1 MYLTCND
8 CLVDCYV
15 KVFEEAVHCSFE
27 ADRHISP
34 ETTATV
40 TSTQGFP
47 YLPWITIERKV
58 PQHDV
63 RKRAT
68 LLLQFKDGAMDTS
81 FYRQHGIIQNYLF
94 TLVLQPKSEELCR
107 VDTSKT
113 AIPVLYYKWQCGI
126 LQGISIA
133 NNQQLNSTQMP
144 KTRC

>member
-1 MYLTCND
+1 MIVWLTTMSRF
-8 CLVDCYV
+8 L
-15 KVFEEAVHCSFE
+15 EEAVHCSFE

-40 TSTQGFP
+40 TSTQSFP
-47 YLPWITIERKV
+47 YLPRITIEREV
-58 PQHDV
+58 LQHDV
-63 RKRAT
+63 RKRST

-81 FYRQHGIIQNYLF
+81 FYRQHGLIQNYLS
-94 TLVLQPKSEELCR
+94 TLVLQPKYEELCR

>member
-34 ETTATV
+34 ETKATV

-47 YLPWITIERKV
+47 YLPWITIEREV
-58 PQHDV
+58 LQHDV

-68 LLLQFKDGAMDTS
+68 LLLQFKDGAMDT
-81 FYRQHGIIQNYLF
+81 YRQHRLKNN
-94 TLVLQPKSEELCR
+94 PK
-107 VDTSKT
+107 
-113 AIPVLYYKWQCGI
+113 LYIYA
-126 LQGISIA
+126 SIA
-133 NNQQLNSTQMP
+133 A
-144 KTRC
+144 KV